1 MHSSDV
7 SIKFRARTMRSGGG
21 LYIRIPT
28 ALTEMVEHRGLYLV
42 TLEPLEE
49 GEEHG

>member
-1 MHSSDV
+1 MSELV
-7 SIKFRARTMRSGGG
+7 FRRRVMKSGSG

-28 ALTEMVEHRGLYLV
+28 ALTEMIEHRALYRV

-49 GEEHG
+49 ADGDE